1 MAEELPQQMPGVLAR
16 AADTAACSPKG
27 QPAYRVTPMKVRCA
41 GVLAMVVAMGLGLA
55 GTTFTA
61 SAAGG
66 QVPPTPPA
74 GAVAPP
80 TARRRCRLPGR

>member
-1 MAEELPQQMPGVLAR
+1 
-16 AADTAACSPKG
+16 
-27 QPAYRVTPMKVRCA
+27 MKVRCA